1 MLTTLLTIW
10 LLHVAALLSPGA
22 NVLLVSQ
29 LAASDRGKSA
39 LFAALGVTLGALL
52 WATFAVLGV
61 HAVFGAFPGLR
72 LALQVLGGAYLLYVA
87 TRLWRS
93 TGPELGKPAPAI
105 SGSTAFRLDFLT
117 NITNTKSALFFGSVF
132 AASFPAE
139 PGAALQISAVA
150 IRRQRAVLAHAA
162 GLPVL
167 TAARASRLCAI
178 TQHRQPRGLCVARRT
193 GSGAA
198 GVHLPRGPVI
208 RASSHDPRTDKD
220 ARQRAVR
227 PDRSGS
233 GRGP

>member
-1 MLTTLLTIW
+1 MLATLLTIW

-39 LFAALGVTLGALL
+39 LFAAFGVTLGALL

-72 LALQVLGGAYLLYVA
+72 LGLQVLGGAYLLYVA

-105 SGSTAFRLDFLT
+105 SRSTAFRLGFLT
-117 NITNTKSALFFGSVF
+117 NITNPKSALFFGSVF

-139 PGAALQISAVA
+139 PGVALQISAVA
-150 IRRQRAVLAHAA
+150 IIVVNALCWHTLLAYLFSRPRVRAGYARSRNTANRVASALLGVL
-162 GLPVL
+162 GLGLLVS
-167 TAARASRLCAI
+167 TFREARS
-178 TQHRQPRGLCVARRT
+178 
-193 GSGAA
+193 
-198 GVHLPRGPVI
+198 
-208 RASSHDPRTDKD
+208 
-220 ARQRAVR
+220 
-227 PDRSGS
+227 
-233 GRGP
+233 

>member
-1 MLTTLLTIW
+1 MLATLLTIW

-39 LFAALGVTLGALL
+39 LFAAFGVTLGALL

-72 LALQVLGGAYLLYVA
+72 LGLQVLGGAYLLYVA

-105 SGSTAFRLDFLT
+105 SRSTAFRLGFLT
-117 NITNTKSALFFGSVF
+117 NITNPKSALFFGSVF

-139 PGAALQISAVA
+139 PGVALQISAVA
-150 IRRQRAVLAHAA
+150 IIVVNALCWHTLLAYLFSRPRVRAGYARSRNTANRVASALLGVL
-162 GLPVL
+162 GLGLLVS
-167 TAARASRLCAI
+167 TFREARL
-178 TQHRQPRGLCVARRT
+178 
-193 GSGAA
+193 
-198 GVHLPRGPVI
+198 
-208 RASSHDPRTDKD
+208 
-220 ARQRAVR
+220 
-227 PDRSGS
+227 
-233 GRGP
+233 

>member
-1 MLTTLLTIW
+1 MLATLLTIW

-39 LFAALGVTLGALL
+39 LFAAFGVTLGALL

-72 LALQVLGGAYLLYVA
+72 FGLQVLGGAYLLYVA

-105 SGSTAFRLDFLT
+105 SRSTAFRLGFLT
-117 NITNTKSALFFGSVF
+117 NITNPKSALFFGSVF

-139 PGAALQISAVA
+139 PGVALQISAVA
-150 IRRQRAVLAHAA
+150 IIVVNALCWHTLLAYLFSRPRVRAGYARSRNTANRVASALLGVL
-162 GLPVL
+162 GLGLLVS
-167 TAARASRLCAI
+167 TFREARL
-178 TQHRQPRGLCVARRT
+178 
-193 GSGAA
+193 
-198 GVHLPRGPVI
+198 
-208 RASSHDPRTDKD
+208 
-220 ARQRAVR
+220 
-227 PDRSGS
+227 
-233 GRGP
+233 